1 IILCI
6 LRVAQKNNPLR
17 NKLYSSFDYLFV
29 TFCYIGVGLALTTM
43 AIELAADLLRKVH
56 YVGRE
61 VEDVASTVVW
71 FGGKKMTMRKL
82 IRNLGDQFNVPEE
95 ELAKFDL
102 NQFVND
108 AMKVEAGEI
117 KTLRKPVCAF
127 QGSLTFSKL
136 RDSGES
142 DIRYVDERL
151 GKYYDAPGDSV
162 RTMETLPMNE
172 AKSCMEFQV
181 PPWILNVHS
190 SPILHCHFVR

>member
-1 IILCI
+1 
-6 LRVAQKNNPLR
+6 
-17 NKLYSSFDYLFV
+17 
-29 TFCYIGVGLALTTM
+29 M

-61 VEDVASTVVW
+61 IEDVAGTVVW
-71 FGGKKMTMRKL
+71 FGGKKQPFRMTMRKL

-102 NQFVND
+102 NQFVNN

-127 QGSLTFSKL
+127 QGPLTYSKL

-151 GKYYDAPGDSV
+151 GKYYG
-162 RTMETLPMNE
+162 EFKITLM
-172 AKSCMEFQV
+172 A
-181 PPWILNVHS
+181 
-190 SPILHCHFVR
+190 